1 MIANSTHIQQEIR
14 KYYKR
19 DSTIIF
25 PPVYSER
32 FQKHQHRAVKRK
44 GLIVSGRQTPYK
56 RFDLAV
62 VACTKLGIPLTVI
75 GTGPDHAR
83 LRRLAGKSVTFLGRV
98 SDEVLEEEFA
108 RAQAMIFPGLEDF
121 GITPVE
127 AMAAGMPV
135 IAYKAGGALDFIKPG
150 VTGEFFDAQ
159 SVTSLAK
166 TLRTFHSDRYSSAA
180 IRAYAQRFSKETFA
194 SQMKNFALKHLSE
207 RQTK

>member
-1 MIANSTHIQQEIR
+1 
-14 KYYKR
+14 
-19 DSTIIF
+19 
-25 PPVYSER
+25 
-32 FQKHQHRAVKRK
+32 
-44 GLIVSGRQTPYK
+44 
-56 RFDLAV
+56 
-62 VACTKLGIPLTVI
+62 
-75 GTGPDHAR
+75 
-83 LRRLAGKSVTFLGRV
+83 LGRV